1 MAVGLYLLNLE
12 EAELTGGLAGFLKRA
27 EQRVDAVRYEKAL
40 KIGEPKSRAA
50 SLGAGLL
57 LQKLA
62 RDCRDGIRIEG
73 LRHCPPEEL
82 LAEAEP
88 PIPLHYRFGAH
99 GKPEISELPLN
110 FSLSHSG
117 SYVICA
123 VSERR
128 IGADIQQLKDTDSR
142 KLAQR
147 FFAESE
153 YKELEKC
160 GESGRQRLFFEM
172 WTRKEAYGKLTGEGV
187 IPALKRET
195 YEVCWADFPA
205 PEGYALA
212 VCTAEAVPRAEMGK
226 TMRKITGV
234 AKWDV

>member
-1 MAVGLYLLNLE
+1 MAVGLYLLKLE
-12 EAELTGGLAGFLKRA
+12 EAELTGGLAEFLKRA

-40 KIGEPKSRAA
+40 KIREPKARAA

-57 LQKLA
+57 LQRLA
-62 RDCRDGIRIEG
+62 RDCRDGIHIEG
-73 LRHCPPEEL
+73 LRQCLPEQL
-82 LAEAEP
+82 LEEAEP
-88 PIPLHYRFGAH
+88 PVPLHYRFGAH
-99 GKPEISELPLN
+99 GKPEIEELPLN

-117 SYVICA
+117 SYVVCA

-147 FFAESE
+147 FFSE
-153 YKELEKC
+153 REYEELIRC
-160 GESGRQRLFFEM
+160 GESERQRLFFEM

-187 IPALKRET
+187 FPALKQEA

-212 VCTAEAVPRAEMGK
+212 VCTAEAAPCTEMGK

>member
-12 EAELTGGLAGFLKRA
+12 EAGEPAGFLKRA

-57 LQKLA
+57 LQRLA
-62 RDCRDGIRIEG
+62 RDCRDGICIEG

-82 LAEAEP
+82 LTETEQL
-88 PIPLHYRFGAH
+88 IPLHYRFGAH
-99 GKPEISELPLN
+99 GKPEIEEFPLK
-110 FSLSHSG
+110 FSISHSG

-147 FFAESE
+147 FFTESE

-172 WTRKEAYGKLTGEGV
+172 WARKEAYGKLTGEGV
-187 IPALKRET
+187 IPALKRER

>member
-1 MAVGLYLLNLE
+1 MAVGIYLLKLE
-12 EAELTGGLAGFLKRA
+12 EAELVGGFAGFLKRA

-40 KIGEPKSRAA
+40 KIREPKDRAA

-62 RDCRDGIRIEG
+62 RDCRDGIHIEG
-73 LRHCPPEEL
+73 LRKCSPEEL
-82 LAEAEP
+82 LEEAEP
-88 PIPLHYRFGAH
+88 PFPLHYRFGAH
-99 GKPEISELPLN
+99 GKPEIGELPLN

-117 SYVICA
+117 SYVVSA
-123 VSERR
+123 VSERM
-128 IGADIQQLKDTDSR
+128 IGADIQQFRDTDSI
-142 KLAQR
+142 KLARR
-147 FFAESE
+147 FFTENE
-153 YKELEKC
+153 YKELKKC
-160 GESGRQRLFFEM
+160 GESERQQLFFEL

-187 IPALKRET
+187 FPALKREA

-212 VCTAEAVPRAEMGK
+212 VCTAEAVPCAEMGK